1 MVAAAAGH
9 AEIVKLLLDGNADA
23 ALLNKRR
30 EDARRLAEFGGHQ
43 EVVNT
48 IEDYR
53 ATHRWKFGLF

>member
-1 MVAAAAGH
+1 
-9 AEIVKLLLDGNADA
+9 VKLLLDGNADA